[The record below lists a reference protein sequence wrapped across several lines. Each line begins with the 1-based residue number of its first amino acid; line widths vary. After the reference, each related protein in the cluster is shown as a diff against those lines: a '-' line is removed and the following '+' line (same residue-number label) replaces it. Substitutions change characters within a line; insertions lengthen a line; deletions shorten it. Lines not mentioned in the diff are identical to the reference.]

1 LNFKLGCNLFSFFG
15 LLKPIVLMVE
25 TISDIKGE
33 QFMKVGKICGAWCYD
48 QWGETRQ
55 RYQIYVKKASQRN
68 YSSITYGMSKHYI
81 VLKCKNCV

>member
-1 LNFKLGCNLFSFFG
+1 
-15 LLKPIVLMVE
+15 MVE

-55 RYQIYVKKASQRN
+55 QYQICPKKASQRHC
-68 YSSITYGMSKHYI
+68 SSTTYGMSKYYI
-81 VLKCKNCV
+81 V